1 MLGLRDGAVPQTIS
15 TSYSDDE
22 QTGKNIPFLF
32 LYIAMRGQISNNCV
46 VKSVLR
52 APELTSTS
60 FLVPK
65 DYAVRV
71 CKEFCL
77 LGESYFITLL
87 SSANDLFVCMS
98 CTGSRGVSI
107 LFASG
112 DGGVGDRDP
121 NPATQQCISND
132 GTNKTIFL
140 PQFPASCP
148 LYVMPTT
155 VSPHM
160 SSHRSCCM
168 SSVTTV
174 GGTQGIPEIA
184 APFSGGGFSNYVSL
198 NPLSLILCNNYIDM
212 E

>member
-87 SSANDLFVCMS
+87 SSANDLFDVC
-98 CTGSRGVSI
+98 RVQVPVAY
-107 LFASG
+107 LFS
-112 DGGVGDRDP
+112 
-121 NPATQQCISND
+121 S
-132 GTNKTIFL
+132 
-140 PQFPASCP
+140 PQ
-148 LYVMPTT
+148 VMA
-155 VSPHM
+155 V
-160 SSHRSCCM
+160 
-168 SSVTTV
+168 
-174 GGTQGIPEIA
+174 
-184 APFSGGGFSNYVSL
+184 
-198 NPLSLILCNNYIDM
+198 
-212 E
+212 